1 MQSAKAYALCCPVD
15 ENGIVSAW
23 SVMHILSG
31 FVWNLVWSIVS
42 FSVSNRVQFQTLNLW
57 LLMFIGLVFELVE
70 NNAATGEK
78 MWAWLDYTRATYS
91 GDSAT
96 NAISDMLFVLIGW
109 TLVEGA
115 FLVSVNVPVFAVLV
129 AVALLLLIVF
139 GVLFRE
145 ERKILMVRERSAR
158 VLPAV
163 NMK

>member
-1 MQSAKAYALCCPVD
+1 MQSTKAYAFCCPAD
-15 ENGIVSAW
+15 EKGTVSAW
-23 SVMHILSG
+23 SVMHLLSG
-31 FVWNLVWSIVS
+31 FVWNIVWSIVS
-42 FSVSNRVQFQTLNLW
+42 LSVSNRVQFQTLNLW

-70 NNAATGEK
+70 NNASTGE
-78 MWAWLDYTRATYS
+78 MWACLDYTRATYS
-91 GDSAT
+91 GDSAI

-109 TLVEGA
+109 TLVEFA
-115 FLVSVNVPVFAVLV
+115 LLLSVNVLVFAALV